1 MMGLPRPRLL
11 VRSCLMLPLLGLGIL
26 SEPGL
31 AQSSGT
37 TGTPGATAPNVEVVT
52 PALPA
57 GTAYTIAGGKRLI
70 DEAATAVNSQNYVL
84 AARKLLEA
92 RTTMNQ
98 LSNYYQSI
106 SSSFLGID
114 AAASDSGRRKALES
128 AQMRD
133 IATYQLALVYRA
145 NNQPELAIPLLV
157 EILRSQNPTRELG
170 QKSYQQLVE
179 LGFMDVAFP
188 RGPIGAPLPN
198 PTTPSN
204 PASATPATPSPA
216 TPAPAPTPAPPAK

>member
-1 MMGLPRPRLL
+1 MIALPHPL
-11 VRSCLMLPLLGLGIL
+11 VIARTLVVLPCLGLGL
-26 SEPGL
+26 LAGNSL
-31 AQSSGT
+31 AQSGSS
-37 TGTPGATAPNVEVVT
+37 PNVEIVT
-52 PALPA
+52 PTLPA
-57 GTAYTIAGGKRLI
+57 GTAYTIAGGQRLI
-70 DEAATAVNSQNYVL
+70 DEAAAAVGSQNYTL

-114 AAASDSGRRKALES
+114 GAASDSSRRKALES

-133 IATYQLALVYRA
+133 VATYQLALVYRA

-157 EILRSQNPTRELG
+157 EIIRSQNPTRELG

-179 LGFMDVAFP
+179 LGFMDVVFP
-188 RGPIGAPLPN
+188 RGPVG
-198 PTTPSN
+198 TPI
-204 PASATPATPSPA
+204 PGTTPATPGS
-216 TPAPAPTPAPPAK
+216 TPTPAAPPSS

>member
-1 MMGLPRPRLL
+1 MVAFFHPQVMVRP
-11 VRSCLMLPLLGLGIL
+11 LMLVSVVSLGLLNGT
-26 SEPGL
+26 SL
-31 AQSSGT
+31 AQTSGNSNT
-37 TGTPGATAPNVEVVT
+37 PNVQVVT
-52 PALPA
+52 PTLPA
-57 GTAYTIAGGKRLI
+57 GTAYTIAGGQRLI
-70 DEAATAVNSQNYVL
+70 DEAAAAVSSQNLTL

-114 AAASDSGRRKALES
+114 GPAADSSRRKALES

-133 IATYQLALVYRA
+133 VATYQLALVYRA

-157 EILRSQNPTRELG
+157 EIIRSQNPTRELG

-179 LGFMDVAFP
+179 LGFMDVVFP
-188 RGPIGAPLPN
+188 RGPIGAPIPN
-198 PTTPSN
+198 TETASPAPT
-204 PASATPATPSPA
+204 PASPPTP
-216 TPAPAPTPAPPAK
+216 TPAPAPSPNS

>member
-1 MMGLPRPRLL
+1 MGLPRPPFLLRLCL
-11 VRSCLMLPLLGLGIL
+11 RPYLMLPLLGLGIL
-26 SEPGL
+26 SGPGL

-57 GTAYTIAGGKRLI
+57 GTAYTIAGGQRLI

-179 LGFMDVAFP
+179 LGFMDVVFP
-188 RGPIGAPLPN
+188 RGPVGAPLPSPAN
-198 PTTPSN
+198 T
-204 PASATPATPSPA
+204 PAS
-216 TPAPAPTPAPPAK
+216 PAPTPPANPAPASAPQAK

>member
-1 MMGLPRPRLL
+1 MMGLPRPRLF
-11 VRSCLMLPLLGLGIL
+11 VQSCLTGSLLGLGMM
-26 SEPGL
+26 SGPGL

-37 TGTPGATAPNVEVVT
+37 PSGPGPNVEVVT
-52 PALPA
+52 PTLPA
-57 GTAYTIAGGKRLI
+57 GTAYTIAGGQRLI
-70 DEAATAVNSQNYVL
+70 DEAAAAVNTQNYPL

-114 AAASDSGRRKALES
+114 AAASDSSRRKALES

-179 LGFMDVAFP
+179 LGFMDVVFP
-188 RGPIGAPLPN
+188 RGPIGAPPLP
-198 PTTPSN
+198 PSN
-204 PASATPATPSPA
+204 TNTPPGQAA
-216 TPAPAPTPAPPAK
+216 TPAPNPPAN